1 MTSCYICQPKKAVL
15 INEPK
20 EALFSLKTKKSAGY
34 DEINF
39 IAKGCFG
46 TWNMLVLHVFNLS
59 IFHVHFSRQTKNSR
73 GYTNFQKEVLNGIK
87 AITGPYLFY
96 HAPQKC

>member
-20 EALFSLKTKKSAGY
+20 EALFSLKTKKSEGY

-46 TWNMLVLHVFNLS
+46 T
-59 IFHVHFSRQTKNSR
+59 
-73 GYTNFQKEVLNGIK
+73 
-87 AITGPYLFY
+87 
-96 HAPQKC
+96 

>member
-1 MTSCYICQPKKAVL
+1 MFVTIKFSTKKRVSSNKNFNDYMTSCYICQPKKAVL

-46 TWNMLVLHVFNLS
+46 T
-59 IFHVHFSRQTKNSR
+59 
-73 GYTNFQKEVLNGIK
+73 
-87 AITGPYLFY
+87 
-96 HAPQKC
+96 